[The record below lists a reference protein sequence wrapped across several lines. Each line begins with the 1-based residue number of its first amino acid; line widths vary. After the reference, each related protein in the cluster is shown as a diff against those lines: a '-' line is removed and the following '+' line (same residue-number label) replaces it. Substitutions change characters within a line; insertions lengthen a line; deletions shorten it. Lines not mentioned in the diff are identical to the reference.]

1 MKSNKYLNTAI
12 LTQNGKLKKTSK
24 ETGLRVFNFGIPA
37 YKTQSG
43 KLTCPFAD
51 KCIKFCYAQ
60 KGAYSWGNVKPAF
73 EKRYQLTKDE
83 NFVSI
88 MVDAIK
94 AKKVN
99 FLRVHDS
106 GDYYSKKY
114 LLDWFT
120 IAKQLPSVKFYSYT
134 NSIKLVKDQNH
145 EKPENFSFIFSDSG
159 KQVDLINEN
168 VDRFTKIFKSENELI
183 EAGFI
188 NASKV
193 DLFASKHYNIENN
206 KIGLVYH

>member
-1 MKSNKYLNTAI
+1 MVNS
-12 LTQNGKLKKTSK
+12 KTSK

-83 NFVSI
+83 NFISI

-94 AKKVN
+94 AKKVD

-114 LLDWFT
+114 LLAWFELQT
-120 IAKQLPSVKFYSYT
+120 LCPMYVFIAIQT
-134 NSIKLVKDQNH
+134 
-145 EKPENFSFIFSDSG
+145 
-159 KQVDLINEN
+159 
-168 VDRFTKIFKSENELI
+168 
-183 EAGFI
+183 A
-188 NASKV
+188 
-193 DLFASKHYNIENN
+193 
-206 KIGLVYH
+206 